1 MLNASVRTRPPNMS
15 PRQDI
20 GESGRLSDDKRALP
34 PCRVSCAL
42 RTHPYKVVFLF
53 VVYISKSVINKLVL

>member
-20 GESGRLSDDKRALP
+20 GGSGRLSDDKRALP
-34 PCRVSCAL
+34 PCRVCCAL
-42 RTHPYKVVFLF
+42 RTHPHKVVFLF
-53 VVYISKSVINKLVL
+53 MDYISKE